1 MLHPC
6 CRSQLAGNAAEVPKW
21 NSSPM
26 TLPLRAEDIAVPLR
40 TARRF
45 QSRGKD
51 CTISIAALEA
61 GHAEIFVAERAAI
74 VPSVGILQ
82 TIRRRNSFARAASIY
97 ISRARAAPEGYSCSA
112 ERFCE
117 SNGGSQ

>member
-97 ISRARAAPEGYSCSA
+97 ISRARAAPERYSCSA